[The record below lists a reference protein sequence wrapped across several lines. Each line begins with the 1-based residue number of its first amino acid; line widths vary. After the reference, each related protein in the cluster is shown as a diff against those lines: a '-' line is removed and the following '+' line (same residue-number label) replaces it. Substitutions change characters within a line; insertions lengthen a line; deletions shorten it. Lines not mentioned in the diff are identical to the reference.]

1 MSVRFPESYSCA
13 LSAVL
18 ARIFISNAVMAF
30 CPSTCQVTVMFWL
43 ASTVPLPSAPSVEGV
58 IFVGMKS
65 AISSFPPS
73 VYVFVSVFSGHTV
86 TVATGKSAT
95 LVADMV
101 ICPSPVSGRENPVTR
116 CRSVG
121 LPCLSRRTSVT
132 SSFSLM

>member
-1 MSVRFPESYSCA
+1 MAGYARKSLTRNQRRRKVVVQKLMGIALIAICA
-13 LSAVL
+13 L
-18 ARIFISNAVMAF
+18 
-30 CPSTCQVTVMFWL
+30 MFWL

-101 ICPSPVSGRENPVTR
+101 ICPSPVSGREKPVMR